1 MKAIINGKLVTPKG
15 ILRNKVLVFNERIKE
30 FRDNVPTNCHV
41 IDAKGMYVTP
51 GLIDVHVHG
60 SCGADTMD
68 QTVEAIK
75 LISQGIAKNGVTS
88 FLPTTMTM
96 SREDIYG
103 ALDIV
108 RECMNKT
115 LNGAKVLGAHL
126 EGPFINAIYKGAQPE
141 RYIIK
146 PSYDFIKEYTDVI
159 KLVTY
164 APEMDDNYSF
174 TKEVKEK
181 TDITLSI
188 GHTNAT
194 YNQAKQAFACGCS
207 HVTHLF
213 NAMTPLNHREPG
225 VVGAALTSD
234 VFTELIADT
243 IHVNQEL
250 FQFIL
255 DNKGKDKMILITD
268 SMRAGCMKDGKY
280 DLGGQEVIVN
290 DGAARLSSGTLAG
303 SVLTLNKAIYNFFQ
317 NTDATFDEVI
327 HMGTLNPATSIGV
340 SDFKGSLEI
349 EKDADIAIFDE
360 EMNCYLSIVEGREVY
375 NKLY

>member
-280 DLGGQEVIVN
+280 DLGGQEVIVK

-375 NKLY
+375 YTLY

>member
-1 MKAIINGKLVTPKG
+1 MKAIINGKLVTPNG
-15 ILRNKVLVFNERIKE
+15 IIRNKVLVFNERVKE
-30 FRDNVPTNCHV
+30 IRDNVPTNCSV

-68 QTVEAIK
+68 QTVDAID

-108 RECMNKT
+108 RECMNRT

-146 PSYDFIKEYTDVI
+146 PSYDFIKEYRDVI

-234 VFTELIADT
+234 VFTE
-243 IHVNQEL
+243 
-250 FQFIL
+250 
-255 DNKGKDKMILITD
+255 
-268 SMRAGCMKDGKY
+268 
-280 DLGGQEVIVN
+280 
-290 DGAARLSSGTLAG
+290 
-303 SVLTLNKAIYNFFQ
+303 
-317 NTDATFDEVI
+317 
-327 HMGTLNPATSIGV
+327 
-340 SDFKGSLEI
+340 
-349 EKDADIAIFDE
+349 
-360 EMNCYLSIVEGREVY
+360 
-375 NKLY
+375 

>member
-1 MKAIINGKLVTPKG
+1 MKAIINGMLVTPKG

-30 FRDNVPTNCHV
+30 FRDNVPINCHV

-60 SCGADTMD
+60 SCGADIMD
-68 QTVEAIK
+68 QTVEAIE

-108 RECMNKT
+108 RECMNRT

-146 PSYDFIKEYTDVI
+146 PSYDFIKEYRDVI

-243 IHVNQEL
+243 IHVNKEL

-280 DLGGQEVIVN
+280 DLGGQEVIVK

-303 SVLTLNKAIYNFFQ
+303 SVLTLNKAIYNFFR

-327 HMGTLNPATSIGV
+327 HMATLNPATSIGV